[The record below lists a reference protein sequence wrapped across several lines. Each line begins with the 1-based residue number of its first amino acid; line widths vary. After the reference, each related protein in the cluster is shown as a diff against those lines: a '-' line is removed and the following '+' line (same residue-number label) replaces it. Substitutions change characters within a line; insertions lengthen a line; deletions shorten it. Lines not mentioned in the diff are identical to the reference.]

1 MFEKSKY
8 LNKIY
13 WSFNKSSNP
22 YPLIFIDNFL
32 KTEIYKEIA
41 KKFPPLNTFKNKGDI
56 EGNNIQIRIGFSD
69 FSQKLDLCWKELG
82 NYFLNQD
89 FFYNFCEFYSDD
101 IMHWYPKMY
110 RKIKNKNLKIGIQG
124 IDNFDDCDVLL
135 DFQVGVNTP
144 VKKVTSVRGP
154 HLDNHK
160 SIYTALCYLK
170 DDDDITDSG
179 HFTAYKLKP
188 FRLMSLGS
196 SRSVNLTNVSNYK
209 EIKYKSN
216 RLATFLN
223 TKKSIHGVT
232 QREVTDKVRK
242 FFTFNAVYKEELYK
256 MSFPSRLS
264 TRFKIF
270 FDNKNNSKII
280 N

>member
-8 LNKIY
+8 LNKIC
-13 WSFNKSSNP
+13 WSFDKSSNP
-22 YPLIFIDNFL
+22 YPLILIDNFL

-41 KKFPPLNTFKNKGDI
+41 EKFPSLKIFKNNGDI
-56 EGNNIQIRIGFSD
+56 EGNNTQIRIGFSD

-82 NYFLNQD
+82 SYFLNED
-89 FFYNFCEFYSDD
+89 FFYNFCEFFKDD
-101 IMHWYPKMY
+101 IKHWYPKIY
-110 RKIKNKNLKIGIQG
+110 SRLKNKNLKIGIQG

-154 HLDNHK
+154 HLDNQK
-160 SIYTALCYLK
+160 SLYTALCYLK
-170 DDDDITDSG
+170 DNDDITDSG

-188 FRLMSLGS
+188 FRLISLGS
-196 SRSVNLTNVSNYK
+196 SRSVNLSDVSNYK

-216 RLATFLN
+216 RLVTFLN

-232 QREVTDKVRK
+232 QRELTDKVRK
-242 FFTFNAVYKEELYK
+242 FFAFNAVYKEQLYK
-256 MSFPSRLS
+256 MSFLSRV
-264 TRFKIF
+264 TNRVKIF
-270 FDNKNNSKII
+270 FDKKK
-280 N
+280 